1 MDYENWST
9 DKLIER
15 IRQLEE
21 ENAKLN
27 AKQTGYIYCVFFDNL
42 PGVYKVGKSNNV
54 DARFQNYKSN
64 ESKQYGQMHVFRVG
78 AVRDSLKA
86 EQRLKALLRNKY
98 KCCAYTLQDENG
110 KKRANGK
117 SDDTSEWFETEKDIV
132 EQAFNETLDELG
144 IDIDKVVRTF
154 DSRCIEPK
162 QLIEIEHYENI
173 DILPNTYYYNPNLD
187 VLYQRYTHGYDY
199 IRTLKQSQR
208 YALKTEDGINEV
220 LVPKKYLRN
229 Y

>member
-1 MDYENWST
+1 M
-9 DKLIER
+9 
-15 IRQLEE
+15 
-21 ENAKLN
+21 
-27 AKQTGYIYCVFFDNL
+27 
-42 PGVYKVGKSNNV
+42 
-54 DARFQNYKSN
+54 
-64 ESKQYGQMHVFRVG
+64 
-78 AVRDSLKA
+78 
-86 EQRLKALLRNKY
+86 
-98 KCCAYTLQDENG
+98 
-110 KKRANGK
+110 
-117 SDDTSEWFETEKDIV
+117 
-132 EQAFNETLDELG
+132 DELG